1 MKMILGR
8 KIGMIQSFLE
18 DGRRIPVTIIQAE
31 PNVVLENKTQE
42 KNGYVATKVGF
53 QQIEEKKLNK
63 PQKGYFKKIK
73 TDAFKHTKEFR
84 NVSGYNVGDKILVDI
99 FNSGDKVDAQA
110 ITKGKG
116 FTGAIK
122 RWNFKVGPLGH
133 GAGYPHRYQGSIS
146 FGRGGSQGQRVP
158 KGQKMSGH
166 YGHELVTISNL
177 TVVSIELEKNLILV
191 KGSVPGPV
199 NSLVLLKTTVKSKK
213 QVDPIKLSDPEAIAR
228 AIKEKEEQARL
239 ALEAKKAEAH
249 QKAEAEKEAKK
260 QEMLAKQKAAEE
272 KQKAEAEKNEQPTA
286 TAEEAPAKTDDN
298 ATEKKEENNGGNQ

>member
-18 DGRRIPVTIIQAE
+18 DGTKIPVTVIHAE
-31 PNVVLENKTQE
+31 PNVVLENKTKE
-42 KNGYVATKVGF
+42 KNGYVATKIAYGK
-53 QQIEEKKLNK
+53 IEEKKLNK
-63 PQKGYFKKIK
+63 PQKGYFKKLK
-73 TDAFKHTKEFR
+73 AEPHKYTKELR
-84 NVSGYNVGDKILVDI
+84 DVSGYNVGDKILVDV
-99 FNSGDKVDAQA
+99 FNSGDKVDAQG

-158 KGQKMSGH
+158 KGQRMSGH

-177 TVVSIELEKNLILV
+177 TVIGTEVEKNLILI

-199 NSLVLLKTTVKSKK
+199 NSLILLKTTVKRKK
-213 QVDPIKLSDPEAIAR
+213 QVNPLKLSDPEAVAK

-239 ALEAKKAEAH
+239 AQEAKKAEAH
-249 QKAEAEKEAKK
+249 QKAEAEKEARK
-260 QEMLAKQKAAEE
+260 QEMIAKQKAAEE
-272 KQKAEAEKNEQPTA
+272 KQHAQQEAKAEVAAEN
-286 TAEEAPAKTDDN
+286 KTD
-298 ATEKKEENNGGNQ
+298 EKKEGDK

>member
-18 DGRRIPVTIIQAE
+18 DGQRIPVTVIEAE
-31 PNVVLENKTQE
+31 PNVVLEAKTKE
-42 KNGYVATKVGF
+42 KDGYVATKVGF
-53 QQIEEKKLNK
+53 LKQEEKKLNK
-63 PQKGYFKKIK
+63 PQKGYFKKLNQEPL
-73 TDAFKHTKEFR
+73 KHIKEFR
-84 NVSGYNVGDKILVDI
+84 GVSGYNPGDKIDLNIFTAGDLVD
-99 FNSGDKVDAQA
+99 VQA

-177 TVVSIELEKNLILV
+177 TVVNVELEKNLILI

-199 NSLVLLKTTVKSKK
+199 NGIVVIKTTTKAKK
-213 QVDPIKLSDPEAIAR
+213 HVDIKKLSDPVEIAR
-228 AIKEKEEQARL
+228 LMKEKEEQARL
-239 ALEAKKAEAH
+239 AAEARKQEAH

-260 QEMLAKQKAAEE
+260 QKLLAKQKAAEE
-272 KQKAEAEKNEQPTA
+272 KKAAQEEQ
-286 TAEEAPAKTDDN
+286 
-298 ATEKKEENNGGNQ
+298 KKEGDK

>member
-1 MKMILGR
+1 MKMILG
-8 KIGMIQSFLE
+8 KKVGMTQNFLE
-18 DGRRIPVTIIQAE
+18 DGRRIPVTIIQAD
-31 PNVVLENKTQE
+31 PNVVLENKTKE
-42 KNGYVATKVGF
+42 KNGYVATKIGY
-53 QQIEEKKLNK
+53 QQVDAKKLNK
-63 PQKGYFKKIK
+63 PEKGVFEKLK
-73 TDAFKHTKEFR
+73 TDSFKHIKEFR
-84 NVSGYNVGDKILVDI
+84 DVSGYNVGDKILVDV
-99 FNSGDKVDAQA
+99 FSAGDKVDAQA

-122 RWNFKVGPLGH
+122 RWNFKIGPLGH

-177 TVVSIELEKNLILV
+177 TIVGIELAKNLIIV

-199 NSLVLLKTTVKSKK
+199 NGLVLLKTTVKPKK
-213 QVDPIKLSDPEAIAR
+213 QLEVLKLSDPEAIAR
-228 AIKEKEEQARL
+228 AIKEKEEQARF

-260 QEMLAKQKAAEE
+260 QEMIAKQKAAEE
-272 KQKAEAEKNEQPTA
+272 KHKAEAEKNEQSS
-286 TAEEAPAKTDDN
+286 ESSN
-298 ATEKKEENNGGNQ
+298 EKNNSGSEGEK

>member
-1 MKMILGR
+1 MKMIIGR

-18 DGRRIPVTIIQAE
+18 NGERIPVTVIEAE
-31 PNVVLENKTQE
+31 PNVVLETKTME
-42 KNGYVATKVGF
+42 KNGYVATKVGYG
-53 QQIEEKKLNK
+53 QVSEKKLNK
-63 PQKGYFKKIK
+63 PENGVFKKLNLAPMKYIK
-73 TDAFKHTKEFR
+73 ELRGVEGH
-84 NVSGYNVGDKILVDI
+84 NPGDKIDLNVFSVGDLVDVQ
-99 FNSGDKVDAQA
+99 G

-166 YGHELVTISNL
+166 YGHELVTIANL
-177 TVVSIELEKNLILV
+177 TVVNVELEKNLILI

-199 NSLVLLKTTVKSKK
+199 NSLVLIKTTTKAKK
-213 QVDPIKLSDPEAIAR
+213 HIDNYPKLSDPVAIAQML
-228 AIKEKEEQARL
+228 KEKEEQARL
-239 ALEAKKAEAH
+239 AAEAKKQEAH

-260 QEMLAKQKAAEE
+260 QAMIAKQKAAEE
-272 KQKAEAEKNEQPTA
+272 KRQ
-286 TAEEAPAKTDDN
+286 AEEAAKASN
-298 ATEKKEENNGGNQ
+298 NVEEKKEGDK

>member
-1 MKMILGR
+1 MKMLLGR

-18 DGRRIPVTIIQAE
+18 DGKVIPITVIEAQ

-42 KNGYVATKVGF
+42 KDGYVATKVGF
-53 QQIEEKKLNK
+53 VEGEEKKFNK
-63 PQKGYFKKIK
+63 PQLGQFKKLNSK
-73 TDAFKHTKEFR
+73 PYKHVKEFR
-84 NVSGYNVGDKILVDI
+84 DVSGYNIGDKIDVSTFTIGDLVD
-99 FNSGDKVDAQA
+99 VQA

-158 KGQKMSGH
+158 KGQRMSGH
-166 YGHELVTISNL
+166 YGHELVTIANL
-177 TVVSIELEKNLILV
+177 TVVNLEVEKNLILI

-199 NSLVLLKTTVKSKK
+199 NSVVLIKTTSKAK
-213 QVDPIKLSDPEAIAR
+213 KHIENYPKFSDPVAIAEAIKA
-228 AIKEKEEQARL
+228 KEEQARQ
-239 ALEAKKAEAH
+239 AAEAKKIEAQ

-260 QEMLAKQKAAEE
+260 QQMLAKQKAAEE
-272 KQKAEAEKNEQPTA
+272 KRA
-286 TAEEAPAKTDDN
+286 AEEAAKN
-298 ATEKKEENNGGNQ
+298 AKVEEKTEGDK

>member
-8 KIGMIQSFLE
+8 KIGMIQGFLE
-18 DGRRIPVTIIQAE
+18 NGERIPLTVVEAT
-31 PNVVLENKTQE
+31 PNVVLENKTEE
-42 KNGYVATKVGF
+42 KNGYVATKIGYGSC
-53 QQIEEKKLNK
+53 EEKKLNK
-63 PQKGYFKKIK
+63 PELGYFKKNNL
-73 TDAFKHTKEFR
+73 TPTKIVKELR
-84 NVSGYNVGDKILVDI
+84 GVTGYNVGDKIDVNVFTSGDLVD
-99 FNSGDKVDAQA
+99 VQA

-177 TVVSIELEKNLILV
+177 TIVNVEIEKNLILI

-199 NSLVLLKTTVKSKK
+199 DGLVLIKTTTKAKK
-213 QVDPIKLSDPEAIAR
+213 HIENFGKLSDPIAIEKAM
-228 AIKEKEEQARL
+228 KEKEEQARL
-239 ALEAKKAEAH
+239 AAEARKQEAH
-249 QKAEAEKEAKK
+249 QKAEAAKEAKK
-260 QEMLAKQKAAEE
+260 QAQLAKQKAAEE
-272 KQKAEAEKNEQPTA
+272 KKAARNDEQTPKSEINEGD
-286 TAEEAPAKTDDN
+286 K
-298 ATEKKEENNGGNQ
+298 

>member
-18 DGRRIPVTIIQAE
+18 DGTRIPVTVVEVQ

-42 KNGYVATKVGF
+42 KDGYVATKVGYMD
-53 QQIEEKKLNK
+53 IEEKKLNK
-63 PQKGYFKKIK
+63 PELGFFKKNNQK
-73 TDAFKHTKEFR
+73 PCKYVKELR
-84 NVSGYNVGDKILVDI
+84 DVTGYNVGDLIDLNVFTSGDLVD
-99 FNSGDKVDAQA
+99 VQA

-158 KGQKMSGH
+158 KGQRMSGH
-166 YGHELVTISNL
+166 YGHELVTIANL
-177 TVVSIELEKNLILV
+177 TVVHTELDKNLMLI

-199 NSLVLLKTTVKSKK
+199 DSLLVIKTTTKPKK
-213 QVDPIKLSDPEAIAR
+213 HIENFPKLSDPVAIAQMM
-228 AIKEKEEQARL
+228 KEKEEQARL
-239 ALEAKKAEAH
+239 AAEARKVEAQ

-260 QEMLAKQKAAEE
+260 QAMIAKQKAAEE
-272 KQKAEAEKNEQPTA
+272 KAKAAAEKN
-286 TAEEAPAKTDDN
+286 AEAKEGD
-298 ATEKKEENNGGNQ
+298 K

>member
-1 MKMILGR
+1 MKMILGK

-42 KNGYVATKVGF
+42 KNGYVATKVGY
-53 QQIEEKKLNK
+53 QKIEEKKLNK
-63 PQKGYFKKIK
+63 PQKGYFKKLK
-73 TDAFKHTKEFR
+73 ADPFKHTREFR

-99 FNSGDKVDAQA
+99 FNSGDRVDAQA

-191 KGSVPGPV
+191 KGAVPGPV
-199 NSLVLLKTTVKSKK
+199 NSLVLLKTTVKPKK
-213 QVDPIKLSDPEAIAR
+213 QVEPLKLSDPEAIAR

-260 QEMLAKQKAAEE
+260 QEMIAKQKAAEE
-272 KQKAEAEKNEQPTA
+272 KQKAAAAEQAPTK
-286 TAEEAPAKTDDN
+286 TEEAT
-298 ATEKKEENNGGNQ
+298 TEKKEENNGGDK